1 MCYVINHVT
10 TSNGI
15 GKWRKNGAL
24 VVTFSGLVIYFAIHS
39 VSSSLSSPKELT
51 PTGCIPASTLR
62 FQPGG
67 GGVLMASRRARPRPP
82 PALRDRSGRAANP
95 RLRRPS
101 HRPLIL
107 YWLSFLLLLSVMIK
121 SKFQFYTLY
130 RIWRISVI
138 WAPLVAE
145 WRTTEEQQNK
155 ARLRILFCPHIR
167 THHHDIHGRPNRLW
181 TQILAML

>member
-1 MCYVINHVT
+1 MKEKWCFGGYIFWSSYLLCHPFSIIIIAIVT
-10 TSNGI
+10 
-15 GKWRKNGAL
+15 KGADADG
-24 VVTFSGLVIYFAIHS
+24 VHTRIHP
-39 VSSSLSSPKELT
+39 SL
-51 PTGCIPASTLR
+51 PAR
-62 FQPGG
+62 GG
-67 GGVLMASRRARPRPP
+67 GGLGVLMASRQARPRPP

-155 ARLRILFCPHIR
+155 ARLRILFCPLIR